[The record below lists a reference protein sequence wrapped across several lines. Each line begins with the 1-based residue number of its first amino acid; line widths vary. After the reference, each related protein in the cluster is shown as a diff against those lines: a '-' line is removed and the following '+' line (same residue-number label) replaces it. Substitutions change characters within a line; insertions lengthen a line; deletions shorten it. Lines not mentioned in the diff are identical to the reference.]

1 LRWLTRADPA
11 FRPGADKDS
20 QIVGASWMMLQNRV
34 TPKGDIIADPARGTL
49 MGNRGILH
57 DAERRLGAARWR
69 HPHWIFC
76 RLAFKGRRR
85 PIMAPHRYT
94 ELFFLDEATALAA
107 GHRPCCECRRED
119 LLRFQAA
126 WRRAFRTHDA
136 KAGVIDRALHKARVE
151 PRSRRQ
157 IRFEA
162 PLDELPDGALVL
174 LPQECSPFLVE
185 GDRLH
190 PWHPGGYGPPR
201 ARRAGR
207 ASVLT
212 PAPTIAVLR
221 AGYRPARAA

>member
-1 LRWLTRADPA
+1 MP
-11 FRPGADKDS
+11 
-20 QIVGASWMMLQNRV
+20 LQNRV
-34 TPKGDIIADPARGTL
+34 TPAGEIIADAARGTL

-57 DAERRLGAARWR
+57 DAQRRLGTARWR

-85 PIMAPHRYT
+85 EVMAPHRYT

-119 LLRFQAA
+119 FRRFQAA
-126 WRRAFRTHDA
+126 WRRAVGPDA
-136 KAGVIDRALHKARVE
+136 SAGTIDRALHRARVE

-157 IRFEA
+157 IRCEA
-162 PLDELPDGALVL
+162 PLDDLPDGTFVL
-174 LPQECSPFLVE
+174 LPAVAAALLVQ

-201 ARRAGR
+201 ERRSSR
-207 ASVLT
+207 ATVLT
-212 PAPTIAVLR
+212 PAPTVAVLR
-221 AGYRPARAA
+221 AGYRLQPVGT

>member
-1 LRWLTRADPA
+1 MT
-11 FRPGADKDS
+11 
-20 QIVGASWMMLQNRV
+20 LQNRV
-34 TPKGDIIADPARGTL
+34 TPGGEIIADPARGTL

-57 DAERRLGAARWR
+57 DARQRLGAARWR

-85 PIMAPHRYT
+85 QVMAPRRYT
-94 ELFFLDEATALAA
+94 ELFFLDAATALAA

-119 LLRFQAA
+119 FRRFQAA
-126 WRRAFRTHDA
+126 WRRAFGQDA
-136 KAGVIDRALHKARVE
+136 SAGAIDRVLHQARVE

-162 PLDELPDGALVL
+162 PLDDLPDGAFVL
-174 LPQECSPFLVE
+174 LPDAPSPPLLVQ

-201 ARRAGR
+201 ERRSGR
-207 ASVLT
+207 VIVLT
-212 PAPTIAVLR
+212 PAPTVAVLR
-221 AGYRPARAA
+221 AGYQLPHPAGM